1 MSVEITIL
9 IPVWNNEKEV
19 QDAYRRIREVVLSL
33 ERSIEI
39 LFVDDGSNDAT
50 FTILQEI
57 RRSDPQVSILK
68 LSRNFG
74 QHPATAAG
82 ILHARGEILI
92 TMDVDLQCNPDNIPR
107 FLAKIEDGYDLVSG
121 WRIQRKAPLLIR
133 RLPSLIMNW
142 VVGVVTGLKLHD
154 YGCGMNALTRKL
166 GNQFQHYGDQQRFI
180 KPLAALL
187 AGRVG
192 EVQLIERPGL
202 QKKSRYS
209 TWKLMGLMLDFI
221 ISFSA
226 RPFRLV
232 GLIGLLMSLVGS
244 LGVTAY
250 LAGRIFFDM
259 PAHERF
265 QVLSLL
271 LVLFG
276 VQFMII
282 GLIGEFILR
291 IYHLQQQRP
300 LYTIE
305 QHLPSHALD
314 ENSR

>member
-1 MSVEITIL
+1 MAVELTIL

-19 QDAYRRIREVVLSL
+19 QNAYRRIREVVKTLG
-33 ERSIEI
+33 RSIEI
-39 LFVDDGSNDAT
+39 LFVDDGSKDAT

-57 RRSDPQVSILK
+57 RRCDPQVSILK

-74 QHPATAAG
+74 QHPAIAAG

-107 FLAKIEDGYDLVSG
+107 FLTKIEDGYDLVSG
-121 WRIQRKAPLLIR
+121 WRVQRKAPLLIR

-154 YGCGMNALTRKL
+154 YGCGMNALTREL
-166 GNQFQHYGDQQRFI
+166 GNQFQHYGDQQRFL
-180 KPLAALL
+180 KPLAAFL
-187 AGRVG
+187 AGRAG

-232 GLIGLLMSLVGS
+232 GLIGLLMSFVGS
-244 LGVTAY
+244 LGVTGY

-271 LVLFG
+271 LILFG
-276 VQFMII
+276 VLFMII
-282 GLIGEFILR
+282 GLIGEFIVR
-291 IYHLQQQRP
+291 IYHLQQRRP
-300 LYTIE
+300 RFHNRATFTFPYI
-305 QHLPSHALD
+305 
-314 ENSR
+314 R

>member
-1 MSVEITIL
+1 MSVEITVL

-19 QDAYRRIREVVLSL
+19 QNAYRRIREVVLSL

-39 LFVDDGSNDAT
+39 LFVDDGSEDAT

-68 LSRNFG
+68 LSRNYG
-74 QHPATAAG
+74 QHPAIAAA
-82 ILHARGEILI
+82 ILHARGELLV
-92 TMDVDLQCNPDNIPR
+92 TMDVDLQCDPDNIPR

-121 WRIQRKAPLLIR
+121 WRIQRKAPLLTR
-133 RLPSLIMNW
+133 HLPSLIMNW
-142 VVGVVTGLKLHD
+142 VIGAVTGLKLHD

-166 GNQFQHYGDQQRFI
+166 GNQFQHYGDQQRFL

-187 AGRVG
+187 ASRVG
-192 EVQLIERPGL
+192 EVRLIESPSL

-209 TWKLMGLMLDFI
+209 TWKLVGLMLDFI

-244 LGVTAY
+244 LGVTGY

-265 QVLSLL
+265 QVLNLL
-271 LVLFG
+271 FLLFG
-276 VQFMII
+276 AQFVII
-282 GLIGEFILR
+282 GLIGEFIVR
-291 IYHLQQQRP
+291 IYHLQQRRP

-305 QHLPSHALD
+305 QHLP
-314 ENSR
+314 